1 MENQAAKQNSLDTTD
16 DWRSQISAENEA
28 KVQAM
33 TEDER
38 EAERQEILKAFGPS
52 VGEILRRAR
61 DKREGKKEGQYI
73 ALEEGSFIDHKE
85 YSLIQT
91 HFFRQFRLLQNA
103 NRHLHP

>member
-1 MENQAAKQNSLDTTD
+1 MENQAAKQNGTETID

-38 EAERQEILKAFGPS
+38 ETERQEILKAFGPS

-61 DKREGKKEGQYI
+61 EKREGKKEGQSI
-73 ALEEGSFIDHKE
+73 ALEEGAFIDYKKE
-85 YSLIQT
+85 SPIQI
-91 HFFRQFRLLQNA
+91 
-103 NRHLHP
+103 

>member
-1 MENQAAKQNSLDTTD
+1 MENQAAKQNGTETIG

-61 DKREGKKEGQYI
+61 EKREGKKEGQYI
-73 ALEEGSFIDHKE
+73 ALDEGVFIDHKE
-85 YSLIQT
+85 YSSI
-91 HFFRQFRLLQNA
+91 HF
-103 NRHLHP
+103 